1 MTKPASKSNKTRRYS
16 GRSTKNG
23 KGQNPSDTGS
33 RLDRAKGISKIA
45 AISVTAQHTAR
56 IRAIRE

>member
-1 MTKPASKSNKTRRYS
+1 MPKPASKKKKTRRYS
-16 GRSTKNG
+16 GRSTKTG

-33 RLDRAKGISKIA
+33 RLDSANGISKIA
-45 AISVTAQHTAR
+45 AISITAQQTAR